1 MRVAHRRVSGGGVR
15 PRSDPSEGLRIAQR
29 DYAAP
34 RSGPRI
40 VRSRRATIRLA
51 TINRQQRR
59 REAYEARLRR
69 GGYALNFALMK
80 VQSLAFAAVCS
91 PLCSAVTA
99 RKRVRAAKRRIGV
112 SFAAARRRVETNQCG
127 VPRNGFSLANVQIG
141 HGRCTIQSGECSGPA
156 SGIANS
162 EASGS
167 GSGFGRPGGRS
178 RSPKSG
184 TSAAMC

>member
-1 MRVAHRRVSGGGVR
+1 MNEVAERVRVAHRRVSGGGVR

-99 RKRVRAAKRRIGV
+99 RKKSALPSAALALV
-112 SFAAARRRVETNQCG
+112 SRRRDGELRQINAACLETDL
-127 VPRNGFSLANVQIG
+127 V
-141 HGRCTIQSGECSGPA
+141 
-156 SGIANS
+156 
-162 EASGS
+162 
-167 GSGFGRPGGRS
+167 
-178 RSPKSG
+178 
-184 TSAAMC
+184 